1 MTTKKRLRYFEPQD
15 QPGPGT
21 GLPREQ
27 QRKLRMLAIIK
38 AAAEVVGEHGYAGAT
53 VTAIT
58 RRAGVAQGTFYN
70 YFPTR
75 ETLFDQ
81 LLPTLTK
88 EMFAHVR
95 EAASK
100 AKTPIQREEATM
112 RGYFDYLHKVPAYY
126 RILYEAE
133 THVPATYRS
142 IMTMIARNYAKQLNE
157 ARDRSE
163 ITAFSRRELEAVAFM
178 LMGVRH
184 YLSMRHQH
192 GGRRSRPMPD
202 GIVRA
207 YAKLLRGLYL
217 ENDA

>member
-1 MTTKKRLRYFEPQD
+1 MANKKTIRSSEPED
-15 QPGPGT
+15 QQGPGARLT
-21 GLPREQ
+21 RARQREL
-27 QRKLRMLAIIK
+27 KMFAIIK
-38 AAAEVVGEHGYAGAT
+38 AAAEVVGEQGYAGAT

-81 LLPTLTK
+81 LLPALTK
-88 EMFAHVR
+88 DMFAHVR
-95 EAASK
+95 EAASD

-112 RGYFDYLHKVPAYY
+112 RGYFDYLHQVPAYY

-142 IMTMIARNYAKQLNE
+142 IMSMIARNYTKQLHD
-157 ARDRSE
+157 ARDRNE
-163 ITAFSRRELEAVAFM
+163 ITAFSSRELETVAFM

-202 GIVRA
+202 GVVKA

-217 ENDA
+217 GNEA